1 MGEQKLLLGFVREQ
15 QLRFCSSADFYTRSS
30 ATSFLRYLCAL
41 LFKILLCALL
51 FLDVESEL
59 HYIAIFDDVVFA
71 LDAQFPAFTSP
82 SE

>member
-41 LFKILLCALL
+41 LF
-51 FLDVESEL
+51 LDVESEL